1 MSSSARRNV
10 NLFVGAISLLAT
22 AVVMLLSSTR
32 QSFPGLWPLTLFV
45 VVGVLLEI
53 TSAQQ
58 KATGAT
64 GSISFVVDL
73 AAPLLFGGFW
83 ACAMTALRVSI
94 SKSLVR
100 KEPIRILFNT
110 CQTTLAVGMAVVV
123 HSFFFVSIP
132 PRLLAETASLP
143 FEQVLWE
150 LLGFFAG
157 AAAYFAINAFAVT
170 TVVALSAGRS
180 VHGAINP
187 RTFSFIGYDLF
198 ASVLALVVAWVYV
211 SFDDSH
217 GLARLALVVVF
228 APLIFARHM
237 YAKLN
242 TLQILYDELDKAHER
257 LELALREQLE
267 VMVKSIEA
275 RDPYTSGHSR
285 RVAALSKA
293 IATDLGLD
301 AEQVAEI
308 ENAALL
314 HDVGKI
320 HAEFAPLLQKEG
332 RLTQEEW
339 EIMKTHAAKSAELVG
354 LFARF
359 RGTVQACVRSHHERW
374 DGKGYP
380 DGLRAAAIPI
390 GARIV
395 MISDTIDA
403 MTTDRPYRKALS
415 FERVVAEL
423 QKYQGSQFDPQLV
436 DATVNSVTVRRLV
449 SDQEFLAEH
458 TRTDRPVMKARMSP
472 ALRSQSNLLDALR
485 VSSPIGRS

>member
-1 MSSSARRNV
+1 M
-10 NLFVGAISLLAT
+10 
-22 AVVMLLSSTR
+22 
-32 QSFPGLWPLTLFV
+32 TLFV

-83 ACAMTALRVSI
+83 ACSITALRVYI
-94 SKSLVR
+94 SKSLAR
-100 KEPIRILFNT
+100 KEPIRVLFNT
-110 CQTTLAVGMAVVV
+110 SQTTLAVGVAAVV
-123 HSFFFVSIP
+123 HSLFFTSLP
-132 PRLLAETASLP
+132 PRLLSETASLP
-143 FEQVLWE
+143 FDQVLLE
-150 LLGFFAG
+150 LCGFFAG

-170 TVVALSAGRS
+170 TVVTLSAGRGA
-180 VHGAINP
+180 HGAISP
-187 RTFSFIGYDLF
+187 RTFSFIGYDLL
-198 ASVLALVVAWVYV
+198 ASILALVVAWVYV
-211 SFDDSH
+211 TFDDNH

-228 APLIFARHM
+228 VPLIFARHM

-242 TLQILYDELDKAHER
+242 TLQILYDELDRAHER

-293 IATDLGLD
+293 LAADLGFD
-301 AEQVAEI
+301 SDQVAEI

-339 EIMKTHAAKSAELVG
+339 EVMKTHAAKSADLVA
-354 LFARF
+354 LFTRF
-359 RGTVQACVRSHHERW
+359 RGTVQAAVRSHHERW

-380 DGLRAAAIPI
+380 DGLHRDAIPI
-390 GARIV
+390 GARII

-403 MTTDRPYRKALS
+403 MTTDRPYRKALP
-415 FERVVAEL
+415 FEKVVAEL
-423 QKYQGSQFDPQLV
+423 QKYRGSQFDPQLV
-436 DATVNSVTVRRLV
+436 DVTVNSVTVRRMV
-449 SDQEFLAEH
+449 SDPEFLAEQ
-458 TRTDRPVMKARMSP
+458 TRADRPVTKARMTP

-485 VSSPIGRS
+485 TSSSNLPR